1 MRIFSSLL
9 GTHTERHEVLPSAI
23 IKSMRIKAH
32 CGNIR
37 VTTHDAEVGAN
48 IDLSANERATP
59 SQLDRVIVAY
69 DEATQ
74 QLTIDTTVLRR
85 LLTTIDVDIVVNIPA
100 HASLDVT
107 SASAECDIEGTY
119 TSIQIR
125 TTNGDI
131 DVAGQTDTL
140 DIHTASGD
148 VDVSDCTQ
156 RTLHI
161 VTASGDIEAGATS
174 HTVQLTTASGDIEAH
189 AATQTTISSASGD
202 IELTIQQPCQATIN
216 SASGDIDVRIQPGFL
231 ADVDAKTLSGHI
243 HTNLDFNT
251 SGTSDTPAD
260 IRLHVQ
266 SLSGDISVTK

>member
-161 VTASGDIEAGATS
+161 VTASGDIEA
-174 HTVQLTTASGDIEAH
+174 H